1 MNRKIIHILAA
12 SLLIAAA
19 DTAVF
24 AQEYI
29 APQVVVSKEKVRS
42 GGKVYYSHVVQER
55 Q

>member
-42 GGKVYYSHVVQER
+42 GGKVYYSHVVQ
-55 Q
+55 